1 MSKPILDVTAGSRMF
16 WWDKQNPN
24 VVFSDKRQETYT
36 AMDRGKER
44 IIEVKTDVIAD
55 FRKLPFDD
63 ESFHLVVFDPPH
75 LVKAGDSSWLVKKY
89 GKLDKST
96 WPQDLKRGFDECMR
110 VLKPNGTLVFKWND
124 DQIKLSEVLKAM
136 HAMPL
141 FGDKRSKTH
150 WLFFMKLEEK
160 CLKN

>member
-16 WWDKQNPN
+16 WWNKQNPN

-44 IIEVKTDVIAD
+44 IIEVKPDVVAD
-55 FRKLPFDD
+55 FRNLPFEDN
-63 ESFHLVVFDPPH
+63 SFHLVVFDSPH
-75 LVKAGDSSWLVKKY
+75 LVQAGDNSWLVKKY
-89 GKLDKST
+89 GKLDTST

-124 DQIKLSEVLKAM
+124 DQIKLAKVLKAI
-136 HAMPL
+136 HAKPL

-160 CLKN
+160 NV